1 MQCLLCAGL
10 AEVPDAAA
18 ASLHNLNIFN
28 PVYISIGKENL
39 LIYFS

>member
-1 MQCLLCAGL
+1 MQCLLYAEL

-18 ASLHNLNIFN
+18 SSHHNLIFN
-28 PVYISIGKENL
+28 PVHISVGKENL